1 MTAPIETCQAYFDTL
16 DDRFIA
22 SEAQG
27 VTATYFYHL
36 TGEGGG
42 DWTVH
47 VDDGALSVSEGTSNS
62 PSVTY
67 TMAAADY
74 VRLANGELNGI
85 KAVMTR
91 KLKVKGNI
99 MLAKKMNKFLPPRSA

>member
-1 MTAPIETCQAYFDTL
+1 MTALVDTCQAYFDTL
-16 DDRFIA
+16 DERFIA
-22 SEAQG
+22 SAAQG
-27 VTATYFYHL
+27 VTATYAYCL

-42 DWTVH
+42 NWTVQL
-47 VDDGALSVSEGTSNS
+47 DNGALSVVEGVIDD

-67 TMAAADY
+67 TMDAADY